1 MSPSPKPSPDA
12 PTDDNVPVQSGWKP
26 LFFIFVVPIALVA
39 LLQVTGL
46 SGALNHLLSG
56 H

>member
-1 MSPSPKPSPDA
+1 MSPSPKSDA
-12 PTDDNVPVQSGWKP
+12 PIDDTTPVQSGWKP
-26 LFFIFVVPIALVA
+26 LVFIFVVPIALVA

-46 SGALNHLLSG
+46 SGALNHLFSG